1 MPLAFWWKLHWMN
14 RLLWVVVVVVV
25 VAKSCPSFAILWIV
39 TWQAP
44 LSMGFSREKYW
55 SGLPFPSP
63 GDLPDPGIEPRSPAL
78 QAHDLPTE
86 LWGQPLGSM
95 DILTILIS
103 SNPWTWNLFHL
114 FMSSS
119 VLSSMCYSFQCTDL
133 SSPWLILF
141 LSILFFLM
149 LL

>member
-1 MPLAFWWKLHWMN
+1 MQYIHLIYPYQRFSSLIPHAFMLSLSVMSNFLQSFWT
-14 RLLWVVVVVVV
+14 
-25 VAKSCPSFAILWIV
+25 VAC
-39 TWQAP
+39 QAP
-44 LSMGFSREKYW
+44 LSMGFFRWEYW
-55 SGLPFPSP
+55 SELPFPSP